1 MYKLLIV
8 DDEYI
13 VRQGLRKIVPWNAM
27 GVLVAGEAGSVEEA
41 VKTAA
46 EVYPD
51 IIICD
56 IRLPGGE
63 GFEAVK
69 QIQRMIPW
77 AQFIMIT
84 AYSDQQYL
92 LQAIHSGVCDYLF
105 KPAKIEDIQRA
116 VQKACDKIDRYHM
129 QIRKQMEYQN
139 FVNDNLEILRER
151 FICDLLRG
159 KLQRGDIEKTKE
171 IFQIQLD
178 GPYYMLLIFQA
189 DTLEYEFMQKI
200 SLMFQQWKPTVTK
213 IPENKTL
220 CAVILNCI
228 EKDLELKKRIE
239 EFVHIENLIYKSE
252 VSSQIPILNEKLII
266 QALEKTEWKET
277 EEIKKYR
284 KHIFEALKYED
295 AIEEIMARFEQYDA
309 ALTREGVEEGQ
320 KQEVFRTL
328 LEMIEEL
335 LNVHE
340 NNDYD
345 HLNAE
350 KMRTYLK
357 TIVDLRKREGAEFG
371 DIVDKALYYLRK
383 RYQEDV
389 SLEQVAAE
397 LFISSSYLS
406 RTIKERTGKGFQKW
420 LTQYRIEAAIIQLNQ
435 TEKGVEQIAE
445 ECGYHSYRIFSEH
458 FRKYTGDTATQYR
471 QNQRKEKRN

>member
-1 MYKLLIV
+1 M
-8 DDEYI
+8 
-13 VRQGLRKIVPWNAM
+13 
-27 GVLVAGEAGSVEEA
+27 
-41 VKTAA
+41 
-46 EVYPD
+46 
-51 IIICD
+51 
-56 IRLPGGE
+56 
-63 GFEAVK
+63 
-69 QIQRMIPW
+69 
-77 AQFIMIT
+77 
-84 AYSDQQYL
+84 
-92 LQAIHSGVCDYLF
+92 
-105 KPAKIEDIQRA
+105 
-116 VQKACDKIDRYHM
+116 
-129 QIRKQMEYQN
+129 
-139 FVNDNLEILRER
+139 
-151 FICDLLRG
+151 
-159 KLQRGDIEKTKE
+159 
-171 IFQIQLD
+171 
-178 GPYYMLLIFQA
+178 
-189 DTLEYEFMQKI
+189 
-200 SLMFQQWKPTVTK
+200 
-213 IPENKTL
+213 
-220 CAVILNCI
+220 
-228 EKDLELKKRIE
+228 KKRIE

-252 VSSQIPILNEKLII
+252 VSSQLPILNEKLII

-284 KHIFEALKYED
+284 KRIFEALKYGD
-295 AIEEIMARFEQYDA
+295 AIEEIMTRFEQYDA

-340 NNDYD
+340 NNDHD

-420 LTQYRIEAAIIQLNQ
+420 LTQYRMEAAIIQLNQ